1 MAVIRWAGF
10 AGENRALH
18 PKLLGDAVG
27 TVSRNQK
34 PGRGDLRPWRE
45 PMPVPAEPELSGS
58 GSEVVLTNYVPGLV
72 VANETTICI

>member
-18 PKLLGDAVG
+18 PKLLGDTVG

-34 PGRGDLRPWRE
+34 PGRGDLRPWRN
-45 PMPVPAEPELSGS
+45 PYTVRQAAQLSET
-58 GSEVVLTNYVPGLV
+58 GSEIVLTNYVLGEV
-72 VANETTICI
+72 VAEETTICF

>member
-27 TVSRNQK
+27 TVSRNAK

-45 PMPVPAEPELSGS
+45 PEPVRSQLMASTGS
-58 GSEVVLTNYVPGLV
+58 DVVLTNYTPPAMVL
-72 VANETTICI
+72 NETAICF

>member
-18 PKLLGDAVG
+18 PKLMGDAVG
-27 TVSRNQK
+27 TVSRNAK

-45 PMPVPAEPELSGS
+45 PAPIPTQAMDSI
-58 GSEVVLTNYVPGLV
+58 GSEVVLTNYTPPAMVL
-72 VANETTICI
+72 NETAICF